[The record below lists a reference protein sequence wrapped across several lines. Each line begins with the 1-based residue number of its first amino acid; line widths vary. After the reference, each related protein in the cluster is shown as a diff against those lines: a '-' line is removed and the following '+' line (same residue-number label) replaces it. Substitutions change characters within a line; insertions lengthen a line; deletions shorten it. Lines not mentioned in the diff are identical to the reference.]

1 MAALLHRLHRTLH
14 QIEDGLIVA
23 VLLFMVLLAVAQIV
37 LRNFFG
43 TSLVWIEPLL
53 QNAVL
58 WIGLLGAM
66 IASRNDEHI
75 RIDVASSL
83 LPEKYHPFLTTV
95 VDLFTAFICVLVAWY
110 SVGFVIEEY
119 EYAGTAF
126 SKVPSWVLQSII
138 PVGFSVMAVRY
149 VARFLLS
156 SPRNRP
162 NSPEPVPSYPSALTG
177 WWC

>member
-83 LPEKYHPFLTTV
+83 LPEKYHPFLTTF

-119 EYAGTAF
+119 DYAGAVQLLRVSVSVVKWLIEGSSTWSSRKKGSVKRR
-126 SKVPSWVLQSII
+126 SKKVL
-138 PVGFSVMAVRY
+138 
-149 VARFLLS
+149 
-156 SPRNRP
+156 
-162 NSPEPVPSYPSALTG
+162 
-177 WWC
+177 

>member
-1 MAALLHRLHRTLH
+1 MTGFLGGLHRTLH
-14 QIEDGLIVA
+14 RIEDGLIVA
-23 VLLFMVLLAVAQIV
+23 VLLFMILLAVAQIV

-66 IASRNDEHI
+66 IASRKDEHI
-75 RIDVASSL
+75 RIDVATTL
-83 LPEKYHPFLTTV
+83 LPEKYHPFLTTA

-119 EYAGTAF
+119 EYASPAF
-126 SKVPSWVLQSII
+126 GNVPSWILQAII
-138 PVGFSVMAVRY
+138 PVGFSVMALRY
-149 VARFLLS
+149 VALFALGLLGK
-156 SPRNRP
+156 RP
-162 NSPEPVPSYPSALTG
+162 KMQEPVA
-177 WWC
+177 